1 MLDQDDAQAFTRRK
15 VVDDVEDSVRGTKQ
29 LDETQAALQARIAPN
44 IIVGKD
50 GETLVTLPG
59 QRRSNPEDEDAL
71 ASLWAPVFVSEP
83 AAKRRAVAV
92 TTGSSSSTST
102 RNKVSADKSQKK
114 VSVLHTSIEAVMK
127 GKHLIA
133 EVVRA
138 ETLDALPAATK
149 IEAVAKLVESKLG
162 PKFLALYMADYK
174 DGKGTTA
181 SGDQNGMTILESLQS
196 LQRSLGYYRTL
207 VSALNPKSGKGA
219 AEVDIKSPSEVRRLG
234 DGSKSSGDSNPG
246 GQDPRGRRSTGEL
259 GT

>member
-1 MLDQDDAQAFTRRK
+1 
-15 VVDDVEDSVRGTKQ
+15 VEDSVRGTKQ
-29 LDETQAALQARIAPN
+29 LDETQAALQARVAPN

-50 GETLVTLPG
+50 GDTLVTLPG

-71 ASLWAPVFVSEP
+71 ASLWAPVFVSDP
-83 AAKRRAVAV
+83 AAKRRAVAVTTGSPSVAV

-102 RNKVSADKSQKK
+102 RNKVSAGKSQKK
-114 VSVLHTSIEAVMK
+114 ASVLHSSIEAVMK

-162 PKFLALYMADYK
+162 PKFLALCMADSLADYK
-174 DGKGTTA
+174 DGKGTTD
-181 SGDQNGMTILESLQS
+181 SGDEDGMTILESLQS
-196 LQRSLGYYRTL
+196 LQRSLGYYKTL

-219 AEVDIKSPSEVRRLG
+219 AEVDVKSPSEVRRLG
-234 DGSKSSGDSNPG
+234 DGSKSSGDANPG